1 MGKIWRWVL
10 ILCGILLVLG
20 GACFWELSALADGDW
35 SVETHR
41 AVELESWFPEEAQR
55 ININTASV
63 EQLKE
68 LPGIGDALVKRI
80 VEYREEHGFFDSIAR
95 LLEVKGIGA
104 KTFQGI
110 QDLIT
115 VEEAAT

>member
-1 MGKIWRWVL
+1 
-10 ILCGILLVLG
+10 
-20 GACFWELSALADGDW
+20 
-35 SVETHR
+35 VETHR
-41 AVELESWFPEEAQR
+41 IVEPEAWFPEEAQR

-68 LPGIGDALVKRI
+68 LPGIGDALAKRI

-115 VEEAAT
+115 VIPFDDLGLKLFGLFILGGVVTGLSASMLAIKRYIKV